1 MEHIVKIDMQTMPA
15 IMYADYGCCRKPILH
30 VDRVATHDV
39 LLLILSGCMP
49 VVEDGREYFLKAG
62 DIFFLKKGVHHWG
75 ETPFDENTSW
85 LFIHFRHTSN
95 ISDNGH
101 TGNTIHLNDIPEL
114 SPDFKRNKN
123 VQFSEGDYHQV
134 LSLPKHLHNMLNT
147 DTHDKIKRIVE
158 LFNSD
163 NPYMLAYVNI
173 ALQELLIDLYLIK
186 STNNKTDAM
195 STRIDKIYRF
205 LSDNV
210 EKPFSPSDLEAHME
224 LSFKHIGRIFKEHT
238 GMTLHQCH
246 TQFKI
251 DRATRM
257 LCNGNLNVT
266 EISENLGFSDPLYF
280 SNVFKKHTGLSPR
293 AYREKYSSVL

>member
-15 IMYADYGCCRKPILH
+15 IMYADYGYCRKPILH
-30 VDRVATHDV
+30 VDRTATHDV

-49 VVEDGREYFLKAG
+49 VVEDGREYFLEAG

-85 LFIHFRHTSN
+85 LFIHFRHLD
-95 ISDNGH
+95 I
-101 TGNTIHLNDIPEL
+101 NDTDIYKGIPEL
-114 SPDFKRNKN
+114 SDDFRRTKN
-123 VQFSEGDYHQV
+123 VQLVENDYHQ
-134 LSLPKHLHNMLNT
+134 LLILPKHLHNMLNT
-147 DTHDKIKRIVE
+147 EIHHKFKKVVE

-163 NPYMLAYVNI
+163 RPYMLAYANG
-173 ALQELLIDLYLIK
+173 ALHELLLDLYLLK
-186 STNNKTDAM
+186 RTNVDAGSTSARV
-195 STRIDKIYRF
+195 SKIYRF

-246 TQFKI
+246 TKFKI

-257 LCNGNLNVT
+257 LCNGNLNIT

-293 AYREKYSSVL
+293 AYRDKYSAVL